1 MAHVNFIDFVMF
13 KLCSLFSDSVLL
25 AGSKLLLYIYMKIEN
40 ELCQFRVSYYYK
52 QMKNENGLCQFQGSP
67 AMLIQISI

>member
-1 MAHVNFIDFVMF
+1 
-13 KLCSLFSDSVLL
+13 
-25 AGSKLLLYIYMKIEN
+25 MKIEN

-67 AMLIQISI
+67 AMLIQISILIVSFHDFY